1 MSGYFNS
8 LTSIMAELW
17 EFIENPQPSGDGV
30 SLIPQ
35 DWAPVE
41 NVLRPTEIV
50 LLLAGLQTRGNISA
64 VWRLIS
70 ANRQDML
77 VYQSYMA
84 PFPKLVFRPR
94 TERSILLK
102 AYASLTPT
110 TVRFQMKYATTDNVA
125 LDLELPVHG
134 GISMYD
140 LLSAVQ
146 DGLTPPPGVGV
157 QLLSTAHVQ
166 RPLTIFDCMVFMDE
180 WTFQEL
186 EAKILA
192 VGEFLMQQ
200 QTDLVEKS
208 FKSVKA
214 TQLKQVLEDI
224 SGFVTLTAEQA
235 TRIGTILRR
244 GPWDQEDR
252 AIAAACLSNVLA
264 NTGRKGGAVVRRANQ
279 DLLSFHKFLSKNDAC
294 VLADPSASMHTKAD
308 VVASRMVKIQLWL
321 ASEQAYSEVIKT
333 VQAAGAEMSSAQD
346 QYAFLQLLKKM
357 VRSRVK
363 KLPKNIELPNP
374 FPDKPE
380 DLPDHVRAEAYN
392 PEDPAVTIEGSV
404 AKGSI
409 MRKSSSELRPQDV
422 QVALPSKK
430 PRTSFSSNQPSQQEM
445 FAGMASQFA
454 SFMMNYMNGNPSG
467 SSGSNAA
474 ADLPGFRILQP
485 PKGQGKQSPGQATD
499 LQHGAHGQ
507 ASQESSPPPQP
518 QQSLATLRPELQS
531 PTQQAPSQVQVTD
544 ANMGFTQFE
553 MPDTS
558 RPELEEREPDRQP
571 LSAAA
576 AALAVEKAVEN
587 RNEKTKPGILKKP
600 AAAETAAPKAKA
612 KATAKVKAKSTP
624 KAKAKSQS
632 KKTTI
637 NQGPNKGWV
646 VEVRERRVG
655 NSAGQTD
662 TYYRSPHGPTRNIQG
677 HFETEARRE
686 DVSYID
692 PLAVLWHAC
701 NQGGGFQEFLQNCVL
716 YFSLKQF
723 GGLALSKEDSWFV
736 LTAVRSTDVK
746 RLSNGMTQLMKRI
759 FAIFLLD
766 RRDQLLHGVRLPM
779 PNQQYWMLCLL
790 IADEAALKSVWEDK
804 GASGTKLCFMC
815 QNVVSHSSGLH
826 NTDASGSLVS
836 HVSHQKSQM
845 VQQTDASI
853 KEAAQH
859 LTQCRPL
866 MNKGEFKKRQFALG
880 LNFCE
885 HGALFSPE
893 LKEILRPISVSMFDY
908 MHNYVVGGVF
918 HVEMSQ
924 LLEALQKQGIQQDEM
939 HSFLSACQWPA
950 AVGDKGA
957 SAKKVFAKKVTE
969 FKSSASEAM
978 ALYPVMRAFLQEK
991 LPSIRDNQCKECCR
1005 CFFVLCEVLD
1015 LLYKTSV
1022 PLDPSTL
1029 AAALEQKIET
1039 HMELFKRCYGV
1050 EKVIPKAHFNL
1061 HLGDLLRRHG
1071 LLLSCFVHERRHKEI
1086 KRYANNLDSMQ
1097 AGSERHILQLELEEH
1112 MKNLLVFSEM
1122 KAGLVNPK
1130 AAAGQVQQAFCDYF
1144 SLPGSPGLLV
1154 SMSCHVGNGRLCK
1167 REDVVVVHGP
1177 NGDEV
1182 AQVWFHVE
1190 FNGHGYTC
1198 MSEWRSLGRNRF
1210 RTCDEPVFRSTHA
1223 ICRLCAFK
1231 KETDRAL
1238 VIPLSMPM

>member
-1 MSGYFNS
+1 
-8 LTSIMAELW
+8 MAELW

-192 VGEFLMQQ
+192 VGEVLMQQ

-294 VLADPSASMHTKAD
+294 VLADPSASMHTNAD

-467 SSGSNAA
+467 SSGSN
-474 ADLPGFRILQP
+474 
-485 PKGQGKQSPGQATD
+485 ATD

-662 TYYRSPHGPTRNIQG
+662 TYYRPTRNIQG

-746 RLSNGMTQLMKRI
+746 RLSNGMTQLMKR
-759 FAIFLLD
+759 
-766 RRDQLLHGVRLPM
+766 
-779 PNQQYWMLCLL
+779 
-790 IADEAALKSVWEDK
+790 
-804 GASGTKLCFMC
+804 
-815 QNVVSHSSGLH
+815 
-826 NTDASGSLVS
+826 
-836 HVSHQKSQM
+836 
-845 VQQTDASI
+845 
-853 KEAAQH
+853 
-859 LTQCRPL
+859 
-866 MNKGEFKKRQFALG
+866 
-880 LNFCE
+880 
-885 HGALFSPE
+885 
-893 LKEILRPISVSMFDY
+893 
-908 MHNYVVGGVF
+908 
-918 HVEMSQ
+918 
-924 LLEALQKQGIQQDEM
+924 

-1015 LLYKTSV
+1015 LLCKTSV